1 MRALLALSALALAT
15 APLAGCTPAAP
26 GSTPATAAAPC
37 PPAPTDADPEQIV
50 TAAEL
55 CAIDGRPWSDSVFT
69 TVVNTPAWGDTT
81 PACDEAR
88 KTAFYKA
95 WKDVQSQITTFDLAT
110 DFGENARLLG
120 GVGVAVLTAP
130 DASAPI
136 ALLDAEVDA
145 CLGASAQTR
154 IDHGPWRGVRGPLSG
169 DDGEQLTWWAE
180 GDGHWSLV
188 QAYISETL
196 SADDAASLESALDTL
211 LDAQAARLAE

>member
-1 MRALLALSALALAT
+1 MRGLLVLSALLSATTALS
-15 APLAGCTPAAP
+15 GCASETPGP
-26 GSTPATAAAPC
+26 TPATAAAPC
-37 PPAPTDADPEQIV
+37 PPAPTDADAVPVV

-69 TVVNTPAWGDTT
+69 TVVNTPAWGDTS

-88 KTAFYKA
+88 QTAFYGA
-95 WKDVQSQITTFDLAT
+95 WQDVQSLITTFDLAT
-110 DFGENARLLG
+110 DFGENARPLG
-120 GVGVAVLTAP
+120 GVGIAVLTAP
-130 DASAPI
+130 DASAPV

-145 CLGASAQTR
+145 CLGASAQSR

-188 QAYISETL
+188 QAYISDTL
-196 SADDAASLESALDTL
+196 TADDAASLESALDTL